1 MLLPVTVEGTVAL
14 VKTLLTVLLVATC
27 APQDPPVTSADLV
40 RQRPPAERIVALET
54 GEDVTEEELLADLE
68 RGRVIYIGEV
78 HDKAEDHAVQYRLMR
93 LLYERHPSIAV
104 GMEMFQYPYQP
115 VLDDWTDGRLDET
128 NLRRRSEWDRR
139 WGFDYA
145 LYRPIL
151 DWTRARA
158 IPVLALNAPSEIT
171 RTVASEGL
179 EGLSEAQRSE
189 LPPLDMDNEA
199 HRAMVFGALGE
210 HTHDGDDPVA
220 LERYYT
226 AQVVWDETMA
236 ERVAEAL
243 ERSDAPSRLVVLA
256 GVMHVRGGLGIP
268 SRASRRGATPYRV
281 VLVAHDEEEL
291 ESLMAAEPL
300 PADYAWLVGEA
311 SDD

>member
-1 MLLPVTVEGTVAL
+1 MAP
-14 VKTLLTVLLVATC
+14 VKTLLAVLLVATC
-27 APQDPPVTSADLV
+27 APKDPPATSADVV
-40 RQRPPAERIVALET
+40 RQRPPAEQIIALET
-54 GEDVTEEELLADLE
+54 GEEVTEEEMLADLE
-68 RGRVIYIGEV
+68 RGRVIYIGEL

-93 LLYERHPSIAV
+93 LLYDRHPSIAV

-115 VLDDWTDGRLDET
+115 VLDDWTNGRLDET

-179 EGLSEAQRSE
+179 DGLSEAQRAE
-189 LPPLDMDNEA
+189 LPPLDMEVEG
-199 HRAMVFGALGE
+199 HRAMVIEALGE
-210 HTHDGDDPVA
+210 HAHGDDDPVA

-236 ERVAEAL
+236 ERVAEAV

-256 GVMHVRGGLGIP
+256 GAMHVRGGFGIP
-268 SRASRRGATPYRV
+268 SRASRRGATPYRI

-291 ESLMAAEPL
+291 EALMAEDPP
-300 PADYAWLVGEA
+300 PADYAWLAGAAEEE
-311 SDD
+311 